1 MAHGMEDIKEM
12 KEFDQAHD
20 DRDNAE
26 GPRAPLEVLLIG
38 PGTPEMLELEAN
50 LREIG
55 TDYRASRVQNLQQA
69 LEVLLYRQ
77 VEILMF
83 DLSLSHSPWRGAL
96 EQLANAAPQALRIG
110 LAENDDDQACREA
123 KHHGAH
129 DTASLSRL
137 DPYWLPRMLDTALQF
152 HQSQHA
158 HPDDDTHLGAMSDA
172 LPIGTLIVD
181 LKGNYRGSNAVYR
194 SICCQSATQLRG
206 RHWVDMLHPQDRS
219 RVHQEWQEAFAN
231 HTPCHIESR
240 VLRPD
245 NSISWVSINAAR
257 LPADRGYIHTVEDI
271 TARKHDDHMLRAAE
285 EALYIEKE
293 RAQVTLNS
301 IGDAVISTDIDYRV
315 TFLNRVAEEMT
326 GWNQESALGR
336 LITEVFCIVDENSR
350 QSVSDP
356 ARRAIEEDRI
366 VGLAMGAILIGR
378 DDRELAIEDSAA
390 PIHDRDGEVTGA
402 VIVFHHASQSLVV
415 SNRMSHLAQH
425 DALTGLPNRVLLK
438 ERLERAIGLAQRH
451 QQQVGVMFI
460 DIDAFK
466 PINDRLGHA
475 TGDALLQ
482 AVAGRLKGCVRDTD
496 TVCRLGG
503 DEFVILLTEIHGIN
517 DARQVAEAILT
528 ALLPPHCIGEES
540 IDITVSMGIS
550 LYPGD
555 GITPDELIH
564 RADIAMYNIKR
575 QARDDCTDNMLTGA
589 QSRLSRSSDT
599 AHQEQAPYH
608 QQQPE
613 LRRRI
618 LRKSSIAQDSR

>member
-1 MAHGMEDIKEM
+1 MEETKEM
-12 KEFDQAHD
+12 KEFHQAHD

-26 GPRAPLEVLLIG
+26 DLQPPLDVLLIG
-38 PGTPEMLELEAN
+38 PGTTEMLELEAN
-50 LREIG
+50 LREVG
-55 TDYRASRVQNLQQA
+55 AGYRASRVQDLQQA
-69 LEVLLYRQ
+69 LEVLLRRQ
-77 VEILMF
+77 FEILMF
-83 DLSLSHSPWRGAL
+83 DLSLPHSPWRGAL

-110 LAENDDDQACREA
+110 LSGSDDDQARREA

-129 DTASLSRL
+129 DTATLSRL
-137 DPYWLPRMLDTALQF
+137 DRYWLPRMLDSALQL
-152 HQSQHA
+152 QHSERA
-158 HPDDDTHLGAMSDA
+158 QPDDDTHLGAMSDA

-181 LKGNYRGSNAVYR
+181 LQGNYRGSNAVYR
-194 SICCQSATQLRG
+194 KICCQSARQMSG
-206 RHWVDMLHPQDRS
+206 GHWVDVLHPQDRS
-219 RVHQEWQEAFAN
+219 RVHQEWKEAFEN
-231 HTPCHIESR
+231 HASCHIESR

-257 LPADRGYIHTVEDI
+257 LPVDRGYIHTVEDI
-271 TARKHDDHMLRAAE
+271 TERKHDDHMLRAAE

-336 LITEVFCIVDENSR
+336 LITEVFCIVDETSR
-350 QSVSDP
+350 QSVNDP

-366 VGLAMGAILIGR
+366 VGLAMGTILIGR
-378 DDRELAIEDSAA
+378 DDREIAIEDSAA

-451 QQQVGVMFI
+451 RQQVGVMFI

-475 TGDALLQ
+475 TGDSLLQ

-517 DARQVAEAILT
+517 DARQVAKAIFKTLQPT
-528 ALLPPHCIGEES
+528 HCIGEES

-550 LYPGD
+550 LYPED

-564 RADIAMYNIKR
+564 RADIAMYKIKR
-575 QARDDCTDNMLTGA
+575 QARGDCTDDMLNDD
-589 QSRLSRSSDT
+589 QPRLSCSNDT
-599 AHQEQAPYH
+599 T
-608 QQQPE
+608 QQDHTPSPGAG
-613 LRRRI
+613 RRCPGTSGEDRH
-618 LRKSSIAQDSR
+618 